1 MSKSPVQHHSSD
13 AVSGF
18 SRRQRKSTD
27 MDLDIALLLTI
38 DGVATGAIYV
48 LIALGIV
55 LIFSVTRV
63 IFVPFGDLAAMSAL
77 TLAMMQI
84 GRVPGAVWVVAGLS
98 LCALAIECIDLLRR
112 RNVAGIPRALL
123 LYGVL
128 PMLPVVA
135 VLLVGTMKL
144 PMLVQMLLALALITP
159 MAPLIERIV
168 FRPLANA
175 SVLVLLIVAVATHFA
190 LSGLALMAFG
200 PEGFRTQQLAEGNVS
215 VAGVVI
221 SVQAILVVAAAIV
234 FGGLLYLYF
243 EKTMSGKALRASA
256 INPTGARIVGIS
268 TARTGTIAYT
278 LGSLLGAISGLL
290 IGPMATLY
298 YDSGFLI
305 GLKAFIGAIIGGM
318 ASYPL
323 TAAGAIFVGVLES
336 FGSFWSSTLKDTI
349 VFSALIP
356 ILIWRSLMSDT
367 HESEEEEEEI
377 A

>member
-1 MSKSPVQHHSSD
+1 
-13 AVSGF
+13 
-18 SRRQRKSTD
+18 
-27 MDLDIALLLTI
+27 MDLDIALLLGI
-38 DGVATGAIYV
+38 DGIATGAIYV

-63 IFVPFGDLAAMSAL
+63 IFVPFGDLAAMAAL

-84 GRVPGAVWVVAGLS
+84 GRVPGAVWIVGGLS
-98 LCALAIECIDLLRR
+98 AC
-112 RNVAGIPRALL
+112 ALL
-123 LYGVL
+123 LEAIDIVRTRNFARLPRAVLFYGVL
-128 PMLPVVA
+128 PLLPVAA
-135 VLLVGTMKL
+135 VLLTGGMKL
-144 PMLVQMLLALALITP
+144 PMLVQMLLTLALITP
-159 MAPLIERIV
+159 MAPLIARIV

-200 PEGFRTQQLAEGNVS
+200 PEGFRTQQLAEGNLDVG
-215 VAGVVI
+215 GVII
-221 SVQAILVVAAAIV
+221 SVQAILVVAAALA
-234 FGGLLYLYF
+234 FGGLLYVYF
-243 EKTMSGKALRASA
+243 EHTMSGKALRASA
-256 INPTGARIVGIS
+256 INPVGARIVGIS
-268 TARTGTIAYT
+268 TARTGSIAYT

-323 TAAGAIFVGVLES
+323 TAVGAILVGVLES
-336 FGSFWSSTLKDTI
+336 FASFWSSTLKDTI

-356 ILIWRSLMSDT
+356 ILVWRSLASHR

>member
-1 MSKSPVQHHSSD
+1 
-13 AVSGF
+13 
-18 SRRQRKSTD
+18 
-27 MDLDIALLLTI
+27 MDLDIALLLGI
-38 DGVATGAIYV
+38 DGIATGAIYV

-84 GRVPGAVWVVAGLS
+84 GRVPGAVWIVGGLS
-98 LCALAIECIDLLRR
+98 LCALLLEAIDIART
-112 RNVAGIPRALL
+112 RNPGRIPRSLFF
-123 LYGVL
+123 YGVL
-128 PMLPVVA
+128 PMLPVAA
-135 VLLVGTMKL
+135 VLMAGTSKL
-144 PMLVQMLLALALITP
+144 PMLVQMALTLALITP
-159 MAPLIERIV
+159 VAPLIERIV
-168 FRPLANA
+168 FRPLASA

-190 LSGLALMAFG
+190 LTGLALMAFG
-200 PEGFRTQQLAEGNVS
+200 PEGFRTQQLAEGNIDVG
-215 VAGVVI
+215 GVII
-221 SVQAILVVAAAIV
+221 SVQAVLVVAAALA

-243 EKTMSGKALRASA
+243 ERTISGKALRASA
-256 INPTGARIVGIS
+256 INPVGARIVGIS
-268 TARTGTIAYT
+268 TARTGSIAYT

-323 TAAGAIFVGVLES
+323 TAVGAILVGLLES
-336 FGSFWSSTLKDTI
+336 FASFWSSTLKDTI

-356 ILIWRSLMSDT
+356 ILVWRSLVSHR